1 MQCHWWRRQGERDLE
16 WRSRQIPLGFRD
28 QKSARRPLPMHFAKR
43 VGFGLIA
50 AAALNGPAHTQDVDQ
65 SLRLYAVHVVR
76 VPKENW
82 TGTGVYLGN
91 GLVLTAGHVAGSFW
105 NTIHVEIAGQDLAT
119 EVIKR
124 GQFSDVDLALVS
136 IDDTK
141 LPVSLRLRRM
151 SICKQAPWPGEDVI
165 VAIPEGIARSH
176 VISPL
181 RLPNDLA
188 PKFRTAISDVATTG
202 NSGSG
207 VFDESRKCLLG
218 IISAKIQQSGFKQEN
233 GHPVRETR
241 DVAKYFVPAPTIAEF
256 IPPEDRF

>member
-1 MQCHWWRRQGERDLE
+1 MRFTK
-16 WRSRQIPLGFRD
+16 PLC
-28 QKSARRPLPMHFAKR
+28 
-43 VGFGLIA
+43 VGLIA
-50 AAALNGPAHTQDVDQ
+50 AAVAIGPAHPQDDPDQ

-76 VPKENW
+76 VPTENW

-105 NTIHVEIAGQDLAT
+105 NTIHVEIAGQDLVT
-119 EVIKR
+119 QMIKR

-151 SICKQAPWPGEDVI
+151 PVCQGAPWPGEAVI
-165 VAIPEGIARSH
+165 VAIPERIAQSH
-176 VISPL
+176 VISPGL
-181 RLPNDLA
+181 LPRDLS

-207 VFDESRKCLLG
+207 VFDENNKCLLG
-218 IISAKIQQSGFKQEN
+218 IISAKISETGIKQEN
-233 GHPVRETR
+233 GKAVRETH
-241 DVAKYFVPAPTIAEF
+241 DVAKYFVPAPLIAQF
-256 IPPEDRF
+256 IPPQYRF